1 MTSPMTWQNEL
12 KASLTSVGD
21 LLAADLILEAE
32 AEQLARI
39 GDAFKIRITP
49 YYAKLMERRAD
60 CPIRLQ
66 AVPALG
72 EVDPVLPEWA
82 QDWSREV
89 YAQTVPWVSDP
100 IGDQLHLE
108 VPRLTHRYRSRAIL
122 HFSSL
127 CAVYCRFCF
136 RKSHLNDEERPL
148 YQGDVVPALE
158 YLKKNSEIRELILT
172 GGDPLSVPTL
182 QLEKFLLELSKIP
195 SIKTLRFHSRM
206 LVTLP
211 SRVDAD
217 LLGLL
222 SRNWPFQLIWVSHF
236 NHPRELTEE
245 VRQASLSLKKLGILL
260 LNQSVLLK
268 GVNDSAEVLETLLAS
283 LYELGILPYY
293 MHYPD
298 WTPGTFHF
306 RTGVERAKQLMLG
319 LRGKVPGPA
328 LPRLMLDT
336 PKGHGKVGLLEVG
349 SQKILAE
356 KSDREAGVGGRIY
369 EISCEF
375 GPQVRGQNSTAY
387 RYLDLYPLPSDR
399 PKAL

>member
-1 MTSPMTWQNEL
+1 MSDLMTWQNEF
-12 KASLTSVGD
+12 KASLTSVRD

-32 AEQLARI
+32 AEQLRRI
-39 GDAFKIRITP
+39 GDEFKIRITP
-49 YYAKLMERRAD
+49 YYTKLMERRAD

-66 AVPALG
+66 AVPGLG
-72 EVDPVLPEWA
+72 EVDPALPKWA
-82 QDWSREV
+82 EDWSREV
-89 YAQTVPWVSDP
+89 YSRNCPWVSDP

-108 VPRLTHRYRSRAIL
+108 APRLTHRYRSRAIL

-136 RKSHLNDEERPL
+136 RKSHLNDDDRPL

-158 YLKKNSEIRELILT
+158 YLKTHSEIHELILT

-182 QLEKFLLELSKIP
+182 HLEKFLIELSKIP

-211 SRVDAD
+211 SRVDAE
-217 LLGLL
+217 LRGLL
-222 SRNWPFQLIWVSHF
+222 SRDWPFQLVWVSHF
-236 NHPRELTEE
+236 NHPKELTEE
-245 VRQASLSLKKLGILL
+245 VRQASLGLRKLGILL
-260 LNQSVLLK
+260 LNQSVLLR
-268 GVNDSAEVLETLLAS
+268 GVNDSTEVLESLLVG
-283 LYELGILPYY
+283 LYERGILPYY

-306 RTGVERAKQLMLG
+306 RVGVERAKQLMHG

-336 PKGHGKVGLLEVG
+336 PKGLGKVGLLEVG
-349 SQKILAE
+349 SQTIVAE
-356 KSDREAGVGGRIY
+356 KLDVESGIGGRIY
-369 EISCEF
+369 QISAEL
-375 GPQVRGQNSTAY
+375 GPDVRKGHSVDY
-387 RYLDLYPLPSDR
+387 RFLDLYPI
-399 PKAL
+399 K